1 MKQYLTFFMT
11 VLLACI
17 SCVDN
22 PLDSKQENHSKKDT
36 SLRSILTKSG
46 TIYPQEDSL
55 TMMNKIQKDVD
66 YLMMNRIILKD
77 SVFILGIKRQDALF
91 IGVSEDVY
99 DRYVEYVARLNE
111 MDSE

>member
-36 SLRSILTKSG
+36 SLGSILTKSG

-66 YLMMNRIILKD
+66 YLMMNRVILKD

-91 IGVSEDVY
+91 LGVSEDVY